1 MIRFE
6 NVTKR
11 YKGTSK
17 PALNN
22 VDFEVLR
29 GEFVFLVGASGSGKS
44 SCLRMV
50 LREET
55 PSDGRVVVLGRDLRT
70 LSNRKVP
77 YFRRHIGAV
86 FQDFRLLPSKT
97 VFQNVAFTL
106 QVTGSSRGYIQQTVP
121 EVLALV
127 GLDGKEK
134 RFPHELSGGEQQR
147 VAIARALVNRPQVL
161 LADEP
166 TGNLDPATSV
176 DIMQLLARINGGG
189 TTVVMATHEAGFVDQ
204 MQRRVIEL
212 RHGEIVRD
220 ERHGGYGDTSGLPSL
235 APEQERGA
243 AAVAA
248 LTAVLEVQREAAA
261 AAEAGLDPTLVDEE
275 EVADAAP
282 PVQPEAEAS
291 VPAAT
296 SPAVAPAVAAA
307 PDAGLPRESAPHEPA
322 PRTAPSSAQPSPA
335 DDGAGSAPAPEP
347 VEQTPAAKT
356 PASHTQPIPVADIPE
371 VDVAELGLADRL
383 GLDKGDDEEV
393 GPTS

>member
-11 YKGTSK
+11 FRGTVK
-17 PALNN
+17 PALSN

-44 SCLRMV
+44 SCLRLI

-55 PSDGRVVVLGRDLRT
+55 PSDGRVVVLGRDLRS

-77 YFRRHIGAV
+77 YFRRHVGAV
-86 FQDFRLLPSKT
+86 FQDFRLLPNKT

-106 QVTGSSRGYIQQTVP
+106 QVIGSSRGFIQQAVP

-127 GLDGKEK
+127 GLAGKEK

-176 DIMQLLARINGGG
+176 DIMQLLARINAGG

-212 RHGEIVRD
+212 VDGEMVRD

-235 APEQERGA
+235 APEPERGA

-248 LTAVLEVQREAAA
+248 LTAVLEVQRETALSASSAVSAAYGHGSTA
-261 AAEAGLDPTLVDEE
+261 TPAAETADDELT
-275 EVADAAP
+275 ADAASPVAESVTRPVVDVDPVAGDP
-282 PVQPEAEAS
+282 PAGDPSAAGAAKPAE
-291 VPAAT
+291 
-296 SPAVAPAVAAA
+296 
-307 PDAGLPRESAPHEPA
+307 
-322 PRTAPSSAQPSPA
+322 
-335 DDGAGSAPAPEP
+335 
-347 VEQTPAAKT
+347 TPAESL
-356 PASHTQPIPVADIPE
+356 PQRTQPVPLVDIAE

-383 GLDKGDDEEV
+383 GLGETDPGDEV